1 MDIER
6 LAREGRMKELERQL
20 MDLDSKFNFRCR
32 KYSKCCEHQ
41 NTILFNPKDI
51 FVSLKSSE

>member
-1 MDIER
+1 
-6 LAREGRMKELERQL
+6 MKELERQL

-41 NTILFNPKDI
+41 NTILFNPKDF